1 MSTENEGTAVPPAPS
16 APPVPVDTPA
26 ASAPAPAPEPSAAT
40 AGTTSESAP
49 PAHTAPPAAAGAAE
63 NAPTAQLP
71 SVPPTAPDQTAVQ
84 PQQPP
89 HEQPVAHAQPQAH
102 GQQPYG
108 QQAQPELVTA
118 GAPGYAA
125 ASGHGAG
132 PGHGHGYGQAPG
144 AGGGYGQA
152 PGGPGMPGA
161 SGVPGVPGVPGAPGG
176 SSAPDAAWPPPA
188 PPAVPSYADGG
199 HTYPEGSGF
208 AGPGGPGDQGGAGGH
223 GGGAGGGW
231 GSSWQQTQQPAPQP
245 GAKKRGGLIA
255 AVLVAALVA
264 GGVGGGIGYTLAD
277 RNDNST
283 GSTTVSASQNGGD
296 VKRAAGTVAAVAA
309 AALPS
314 TVTIEASGSDGE
326 GGTGTGFVFDKE
338 GHIVTNNHVVADAV
352 DGGKVSATFPNGK
365 KYNAEVVGHAQ
376 GYDVAVIKLKNAPS
390 DLNPLTLGDS
400 DKVAVGDSTIAIGAP
415 FGLSNTVTTGIISAK
430 NRPVASSDG
439 SSGSKASYMSAL
451 QTDASINP
459 GNSGGP
465 LLDARGN
472 VIGINSAIQSAS
484 NGGFGS
490 GQAGSI
496 GLGFAIPINQAK
508 NVAQQLI
515 KTGKPVYPVIGAS
528 VSLTEGTG
536 GAEITDSGANGASSV
551 TPNGPADKAGLKSGD
566 VITKLDDHV
575 IDSGPTLIGE
585 IWTHQPGDKVTLTYT
600 RDGKTRTAEVTLG
613 EREGDS

>member
-16 APPVPVDTPA
+16 APPVPVDAPA
-26 ASAPAPAPEPSAAT
+26 ASAPAPAHEPSVAPAETTAPAPSAETAAD
-40 AGTTSESAP
+40 SAP
-49 PAHTAPPAAAGAAE
+49 T
-63 NAPTAQLP
+63 TQLP
-71 SVPPTAPDQTAVQ
+71 PVPPTA
-84 PQQPP
+84 QQP
-89 HEQPVAHAQPQAH
+89 
-102 GQQPYG
+102 
-108 QQAQPELVTA
+108 QPELVST

-125 ASGHGAG
+125 
-132 PGHGHGYGQAPG
+132 GQGQGQMP
-144 AGGGYGQA
+144 GGGYGQA
-152 PGGPGMPGA
+152 PGGAYVQAPGA
-161 SGVPGVPGVPGAPGG
+161 PGGQAPGVPGGPAGPGG
-176 SSAPDAAWPPPA
+176 SSAPDASWPPPP
-188 PPAVPSYADGG
+188 PPAVPSYADNGAAAGAYGDSTVAYGDAGAAGG
-199 HTYPEGSGF
+199 AGG
-208 AGPGGPGDQGGAGGH
+208 AGGPGGPGD
-223 GGGAGGGW
+223 GGW
-231 GSSWQQTQQPAPQP
+231 GSSWQQTQQPAPKP
-245 GAKKRGGLIA
+245 AGNKRGGLIA
-255 AVLVAALVA
+255 AILVAALVA

-296 VKRAAGTVAAVAA
+296 VKRAAGTVAAVASS
-309 AALPS
+309 ALPS
-314 TVTIEASGSDGE
+314 TVTIEASGNDGE

-338 GHIVTNNHVVADAV
+338 GHIVTNNHVVAEAV
-352 DGGKVSATFPNGK
+352 DGGKVSATFPDGK
-365 KYNAEVVGHAQ
+365 KYDAEVVGHAQ

-390 DLNPLTLGDS
+390 NLQPLTLGDS

-484 NGGFGS
+484 SGGSFGS

-515 KTGKPVYPVIGAS
+515 RTGKPVYPVIGAS
-528 VSLTEGTG
+528 VSLEEVTG
-536 GAEITDSGANGASSV
+536 GAKITNSGEGGADSITTG
-551 TPNGPADKAGLKSGD
+551 GPADKAGLEPGD

-585 IWTHQPGDKVTLTYT
+585 IWTHVPGDKVTLTYT